1 MKKILF
7 AMAVAAGVVVSSNG
21 ANAQWGGPP
30 GAGGMPGGMGM
41 GMPPGGMQGMPYG
54 PPPGASM
61 APSGGGASPY
71 GWNPMFKKVLWWKK
85 DSSSPCGKNGKGCA
99 DANAVPAP
107 GSGLPGS
114 PGASMPGTLV
124 FPQNPYIR
132 SPRDFFMYGQS
143 GN

>member
-1 MKKILF
+1 MKKFLF
-7 AMAVAAGVVVSSNG
+7 TMAVAAGVVVTSNG

-41 GMPPGGMQGMPYG
+41 PPGGIQGMPYG

-61 APSGGGASPY
+61 ASGGGASPY

-99 DANAVPAP
+99 DTNAVPQ
-107 GSGLPGS
+107 L
-114 PGASMPGTLV
+114 GAATPGTLV